1 MARSVAGSSSGMS
14 PGETKKRCAHATAL
28 EAELAERE
36 AEAEGDFSGDDWQ
49 KQLEYDPRTMTLKN
63 TLHNLKLIIAND
75 EGLQAIVFN
84 QLADGMEIR
93 GAVPWQHPSKFWR
106 DQDDAQLIS
115 YVDTPEDAWR
125 CIREFYQLNCDD
137 EGVRSVLHDAGCGA
151 LDEDGKQP
159 G

>member
-1 MARSVAGSSSGMS
+1 
-14 PGETKKRCAHATAL
+14 
-28 EAELAERE
+28 
-36 AEAEGDFSGDDWQ
+36 
-49 KQLEYDPRTMTLKN
+49 MTLKN

-115 YVDTPEDAWR
+115 YIDEHYGTFSQRNYDIAMTKVTDDRSYHP
-125 CIREFYQLNCDD
+125 IREMFASLPPWDGIPRADTVLIDYLGAEDNPY
-137 EGVRSVLHDAGCGA
+137 VRAVTRKELCAAYMRVHY
-151 LDEDGKQP
+151 P
-159 G
+159 GMKFDYIIGNPPNYNEEKLYG